1 MLIHEYQAKEILKKY
16 GVPVSPGK
24 AAFTADEALEAAR
37 EIGGYSW
44 AVKAQVHA
52 GGRGKGGGIKLAKSL
67 DEARD
72 FASGM
77 LGMKLVTHQTGPEGK
92 VVRRLLIEKAAD
104 IVKEY
109 YLGMV
114 IDRKLARP
122 VVMASAEGGVD
133 IEEVAAKSP
142 EKIFKEAVDPAIGL
156 QAYQARKLAFA
167 LSLDK
172 KLVRSFCSI
181 LGALYRIYTEKDCS
195 LVEINPLIV
204 NGEGELQAL
213 DAKVNFD
220 DNALQRHPD
229 IVELRDIEEEDPIE
243 ARAKESGSS
252 YVRLD
257 GNIGCMVN
265 GAGLAMST
273 LDIIQHYGAMPAN
286 FLDVG
291 GGASTEAVTEAFKLI
306 LADERVKAV
315 LVNIFGGIMKCDV
328 IAKGILEAVKE
339 VEMNV
344 PLVVRLEGTNAEL
357 GRKTLEESGLPL
369 VTATGMADA
378 AQKVVGA
385 SRTHT

>member
-1 MLIHEYQAKEILKKY
+1 MLIHEYQAKDIFKKY

-24 AAFTADEALEAAR
+24 AAFTADEAMEAAR
-37 EIGGYSW
+37 EIGGERW

-52 GGRGKGGGIKLAKSL
+52 GGRGKGGGIKLAKSI
-67 DEARD
+67 DEVRE
-72 FASGM
+72 FASLM
-77 LGMKLVTHQTGPEGK
+77 LGMRLVTHQTGPEGK
-92 VVRRLLIEKAAD
+92 IVRRLLIETAAE
-104 IVKEY
+104 IQKEY
-109 YLGMV
+109 YVGMV
-114 IDRKLARP
+114 VDRKLARP
-122 VVMASAEGGVD
+122 VVMVSAEGGVD
-133 IEEVAAKSP
+133 IEEVAARSP
-142 EKIFKEAVDPAIGL
+142 ERIFKEAIDPAVGL

-167 LSLDK
+167 LGLDK
-172 KLVRSFCSI
+172 RLIRSFCEVLSR
-181 LGALYRIYTEKDCS
+181 LYRLFVEKDCS

-220 DNALQRHPD
+220 DNALSRHPD
-229 IVELRDIEEEDPIE
+229 VVELRDIEEEDPTE
-243 ARAKESGSS
+243 ARAKESGLS

-257 GNIGCMVN
+257 GSIGCMVN

-306 LADERVKAV
+306 LADERVRAV

-328 IAKGILEAVKE
+328 IANGILGALKE
-339 VEMNV
+339 VELNV
-344 PLVVRLEGTNAEL
+344 PLVVRLEGTNVEL
-357 GRKTLEESGLPL
+357 GRKILEESGLPL
-369 VTATGMADA
+369 ITADGMADA

-385 SRTHT
+385 SRS

>member
-1 MLIHEYQAKEILKKY
+1 MLIHEYQAKEIFREHS
-16 GVPVSPGK
+16 VPVSPGK
-24 AAFTADEALEAAR
+24 AAFTADEAVEAAK
-37 EIGGYSW
+37 EIGGNFW

-52 GGRGKGGGIKLAKSL
+52 GGRGKGGGIKLAKSI
-67 DEARD
+67 DEVRE
-72 FASGM
+72 FASQM

-92 VVRRLLIEKAAD
+92 IVRRLLIEKAAE
-104 IVKEY
+104 IQKEY
-109 YLGMV
+109 YVGMV
-114 IDRKLARP
+114 VDRKLARP
-122 VVMASAEGGVD
+122 VVMVSAEGGVD

-142 EKIFKEAVDPAIGL
+142 EKIFKEAIDPAVGL

-167 LSLDK
+167 LGLDK

-181 LGALYRIYTEKDCS
+181 LDSLYRFFVEKDCS
-195 LVEINPLIV
+195 LVEINPLIL

-220 DNALQRHPD
+220 DNALYRHPD

-243 ARAKESGSS
+243 ARAKKSSLS

-328 IAKGILEAVKE
+328 IANGILEAVRE
-339 VEMNV
+339 VSMNV
-344 PLVVRLEGTNAEL
+344 PLVVRLEGTNVEL
-357 GRKTLEESGLPL
+357 GRRILEESGLSL
-369 VTATGMADA
+369 ITADGMADA
-378 AQKVVGA
+378 AQKVVEA
-385 SRTHT
+385 SRS

>member
-1 MLIHEYQAKEILKKY
+1 MLIHEYQAKEIFKKY

-24 AAFTADEALEAAR
+24 AAFTPDEAVEAAR
-37 EIGGYSW
+37 EIGGESW

-52 GGRGKGGGIKLAKSL
+52 GGRGKGGGIKLAKSI
-67 DEARD
+67 DEVRQ
-72 FASGM
+72 FASQM

-92 VVRRLLIEKAAD
+92 IVRRLLVEKTAT

-109 YLGMV
+109 YVGMV
-114 IDRKLARP
+114 VDRKLARP

-133 IEEVAAKSP
+133 IEEVAARSP
-142 EKIFKEAVDPAIGL
+142 EKIFKEAVDPAVGL
-156 QAYQARKLAFA
+156 QPYQARKLAFA
-167 LSLDK
+167 LDMDK
-172 KLVRSFCSI
+172 NLVRSFSST
-181 LGALYRIYTEKDCS
+181 LLSLYRLFVEKDGS

-204 NGEGELQAL
+204 NGEGHLQAL
-213 DAKVNFD
+213 DAKVSFD
-220 DNALQRHPD
+220 DNALYRHP
-229 IVELRDIEEEDPIE
+229 ETGSLRDAEEEDPIE
-243 ARAKESGSS
+243 ARAKESGLS

-273 LDIIQHYGAMPAN
+273 LDIIQHFGAMPAN

-306 LADERVKAV
+306 LADERVQAV

-328 IAKGILEAVKE
+328 IANGILEAVKE

-344 PLVVRLEGTNAEL
+344 PLVVRLEGTNVEL
-357 GRKTLEESGLPL
+357 GRKILEESGLSL
-369 VTATGMADA
+369 ITANGMTDA
-378 AQKVVGA
+378 AQKVVQAA
-385 SRTHT
+385 SRS

>member
-1 MLIHEYQAKEILKKY
+1 MLIHEYQAKDIFRNY
-16 GVPVSPGK
+16 GVPVSPGR
-24 AAFTADEALEAAR
+24 AAFTADEAVEAAK
-37 EIGGYSW
+37 EIGGDSW

-52 GGRGKGGGIKLAKSL
+52 GGRGKGGGIKLARSI
-67 DEARD
+67 DDVAE

-92 VVRRLLIEKAAD
+92 IVRRLLIEEVAE

-109 YLGMV
+109 YVGMV
-114 IDRKLARP
+114 VDRKLARP

-133 IEEVAAKSP
+133 IEEVAARSP
-142 EKIFKEAVDPAIGL
+142 EKIFKEAVDPAVGL
-156 QAYQARKLAFA
+156 QPYQARKLAFA
-167 LSLDK
+167 LELDK
-172 KLVRSFCSI
+172 RLVRSFSAI
-181 LGALYRIYTEKDCS
+181 LESLYRIFVEKDCS

-204 NGEGELQAL
+204 NGEGQLQAL
-213 DAKVNFD
+213 DAKVSFD
-220 DNALQRHPD
+220 DNALYRHRD
-229 IVELRDIEEEDPIE
+229 VVARRDIEEEDPIE
-243 ARAKESGSS
+243 ARAKESGLS

-273 LDIIQHYGAMPAN
+273 LDIIQHFGAMPAN

-291 GGASTEAVTEAFKLI
+291 GGASTEAVTVAFKLI

-328 IAKGILEAVKE
+328 IANGILEAVKE

-344 PLVVRLEGTNAEL
+344 PLVVRLEGTNVEL
-357 GRKTLEESGLPL
+357 GRKILEESGLSL
-369 VTATGMADA
+369 ITASGMTDA
-378 AQKVVGA
+378 AQKVVAACAG
-385 SRTHT
+385 